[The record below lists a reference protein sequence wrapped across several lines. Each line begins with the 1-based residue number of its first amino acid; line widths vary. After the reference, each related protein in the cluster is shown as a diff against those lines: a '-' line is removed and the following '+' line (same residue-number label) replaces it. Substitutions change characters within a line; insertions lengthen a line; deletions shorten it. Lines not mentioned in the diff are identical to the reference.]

1 MVWTTRHLD
10 LKSGTFI
17 RLYTYSIAITGTRS
31 ISSCNNNLV
40 NYPHWVLTSTNPVWA
55 NLGRISYQL
64 LLSIYRSILTLLIS
78 WSIRWWAVFST
89 TSGGSLGCG
98 STFSTC
104 SYTCHFS
111 SLWQFSHYSCWL
123 LNQKH
128 VSGLFLLPWQAA
140 QNTYMHM
147 WHVLIFV

>member
-111 SLWQFSHYSCWL
+111 SLWQFLHCLFWL
-123 LNQKH
+123 LKQNH
-128 VSGLFLLPWQAA
+128 VSGSFFFCMETEKDIHIWSKC
-140 QNTYMHM
+140 
-147 WHVLIFV
+147 